1 MLVESN
7 APSHSKA
14 AKRVAKE
21 LTLTGA
27 RLVLPDETF
36 EGTVHV
42 KEGLISDVS
51 AGRSSVPAAVD
62 LEGGYLSPGLVDL
75 HTDNVEKHALPRT
88 GVIWN
93 PLSAVAAH
101 DAVVTAAGIT
111 TVFDSLS
118 LGSTTRDNT
127 EKGDRARIVPLI
139 VEAIGTARDLGLL
152 RADHFLHLRCEITD
166 EDVVS
171 AFEPHADNPLV
182 KLVSVM
188 DHAPGHRQSPQVDR
202 FRAMQIR
209 DYGWSEEDAD
219 RRVAE
224 WIEASRT
231 IGPRNQASII
241 ALARARQLPIASHD
255 DETPEHVREAH
266 GAGVTI
272 SEFPT
277 TRTAAETAHSLGVR
291 VLMGAPNV
299 VRGLSHSGNVSA
311 RELATT
317 GHLDILAS
325 DYVPASMLHGAL
337 QLTSDP
343 IGLSL
348 PSAIATI
355 TLNPALAADLSDRGA
370 IKIGARADLC
380 HFIEIGDVPLVR
392 GVWKE
397 GARVF

>member
-1 MLVESN
+1 MLLESKS
-7 APSHSKA
+7 PLRSQA
-14 AKRVAKE
+14 AKHQAEE

-27 RLVLPDETF
+27 RLVLADETF
-36 EGTVHV
+36 EGTVHI
-42 KEGLISDVS
+42 KDGLISDVS

-101 DAVVTAAGIT
+101 DAVVMAAGIT

-118 LGSTTRDNT
+118 LGSMTRDST
-127 EKGDRARIVPLI
+127 KKSDRARIVPLI
-139 VEAIGTARDLGLL
+139 VDAIGTARDLGLL

-255 DETPEHVREAH
+255 DETPDHVRDAH

-277 TRTAAETAHSLGVR
+277 TQTAAETAHSLGIR

-317 GHLDILAS
+317 GHLNILAS

-337 QLTSDP
+337 QLTRNP
-343 IGLSL
+343 VGLSL
-348 PSAIATI
+348 PKAIAAVS
-355 TLNPALAADLSDRGA
+355 LNPALATGLADRGA

-380 HFIEIGDVPLVR
+380 HFIEVGDVPLVR

-397 GARVF
+397 GIAVF

>member
-1 MLVESN
+1 MLFENN
-7 APSHSKA
+7 APWSSQA
-14 AKRVAKE
+14 AKRQAKE

-27 RLVLPDETF
+27 RLVLPDESF
-36 EGTVHV
+36 EGTVHIRD
-42 KEGLISDVS
+42 GLVRDVS
-51 AGRSSVPAAVD
+51 AGRSSLPTAMN

-75 HTDNVEKHALPRT
+75 HTDNVEKHALPRV

-93 PLSAVAAH
+93 PLSAVVAH
-101 DAVVTAAGIT
+101 DAVVAAAGIT

-118 LGSTTRDNT
+118 LGSMTRDDT
-127 EKGDRARIVPLI
+127 TKSDRTRIVPLI
-139 VEAIGTARDLGLL
+139 VEAIGTAQQLGLL

-166 EDVVS
+166 EGVVS
-171 AFEPHADNPLV
+171 AFERHGDNPLV

-188 DHAPGHRQSPQVDR
+188 DHAPGHRQSPQLER

-231 IGPRNQASII
+231 IGPQNQARII
-241 ALARARQLPIASHD
+241 ARARQLPIASHD
-255 DETPEHVREAH
+255 DETPQHVREAH
-266 GAGVTI
+266 RAGVTI

-277 TRTAAETAHSLGVR
+277 TRTAAETAHSLGIHI
-291 VLMGAPNV
+291 LMGAPNV
-299 VRGLSHSGNVSA
+299 VRGVSHSGNISA
-311 RELATT
+311 RELAAA

-325 DYVPASMLHGAL
+325 DYVPASMLHAAL
-337 QLTSDP
+337 QLTRDP
-343 IGLSL
+343 IGMSL
-348 PSAIATI
+348 PKAIAT
-355 TLNPALAADLSDRGA
+355 TSLNPALATGFTDRGA

-380 HFIEIGDVPLVR
+380 HFVEIGDVPLVR